1 MNFDKIIKRSE
12 NYNKYNN
19 NEYLTYSQL
28 ASKVENY
35 ADTINDLKLQNL
47 SKDFQIIAYRNK
59 LTLYKRFNVLL
70 ANEDVDRVRQLM
82 KVCLNNGC
90 GIKSI
95 IEKFSLAANDMYRP
109 KGFSN
114 DDVAL
119 GLIYLN

>member
-35 ADTINDLKLQNL
+35 ADRINDLKLQNL

-70 ANEDVDRVRQLM
+70 ANEDVDRVNVRRVQIDQLLVQSALIITGFIIWSNIT
-82 KVCLNNGC
+82 KTN
-90 GIKSI
+90 IHSI
-95 IEKFSLAANDMYRP
+95 LQTA
-109 KGFSN
+109 
-114 DDVAL
+114 
-119 GLIYLN
+119 